1 MLRRSLRAV
10 LFAIVTIALWTVAR
24 PAQAM
29 PAGFCDDRGA
39 SAIAPDPL
47 LEASDVAIQRAHVA
61 SVCDG
66 EEVQLGAAAAPGH
79 GQPAVDAVALDP
91 AVPATRAAVPP
102 ASSRPRSFLPVSQP
116 RADGVQGTLERP
128 PRA

>member
-1 MLRRSLRAV
+1 MLRRALRAV

-47 LEASDVAIQRAHVA
+47 LEAPDVAIQRARIA
-61 SVCDG
+61 PTCDG
-66 EEVQLGAAAAPGH
+66 EEVQLGAAVAPGH
-79 GQPAVDAVALDP
+79 GQPPIASASADP
-91 AVPATRAAVPP
+91 ALPAATPAVPP
-102 ASSRPRSFLPVSQP
+102 ASFDLCTFAPVAQP
-116 RADGVQGTLERP
+116 RADGVTSTLDRP
-128 PRA
+128 PRG

>member
-1 MLRRSLRAV
+1 MLRRALRAV

-24 PAQAM
+24 PAKAM

-47 LEASDVAIQRAHVA
+47 LEAPDVAIQRAHVA
-61 SVCDG
+61 LVCDG
-66 EEVQLGAAAAPGH
+66 EEVQLGAVAAPGH
-79 GQPAVDAVALDP
+79 GQPVAAAVVLDP
-91 AVPATRAAVPP
+91 AVPATTPAVPP
-102 ASSRPRSFLPVSQP
+102 ASPRPRSFLPLSQP
-116 RADGVQGTLERP
+116 RADGVTGTLERP

>member
-1 MLRRSLRAV
+1 MLRRALRAV

-24 PAQAM
+24 SAQAM

-47 LEASDVAIQRAHVA
+47 LEAPDVAIQRARLA
-61 SVCDG
+61 PVCDG
-66 EEVQLGAAAAPGH
+66 EEVQLGAAVAPGH
-79 GQPAVDAVALDP
+79 AQPILSSATADP
-91 AVPATRAAVPP
+91 ALLVATPAVPP
-102 ASSRPRSFLPVSQP
+102 ASACARSFVPVAEP
-116 RADGVQGTLERP
+116 RADGITSTLDRP